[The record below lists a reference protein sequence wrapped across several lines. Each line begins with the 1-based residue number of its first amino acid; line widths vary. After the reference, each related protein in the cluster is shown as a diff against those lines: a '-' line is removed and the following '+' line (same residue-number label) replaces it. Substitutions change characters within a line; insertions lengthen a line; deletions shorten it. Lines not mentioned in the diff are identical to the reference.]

1 MKHIFFI
8 PNSLFWALLLVGLL
22 LVGAGLALAQDTPP
36 PLTPGLDTIPTTPS
50 GVIALFT
57 FFGGSL
63 VVTGVVGLLKLIP
76 GNNLDANTLKEWV
89 AVIVTVV
96 YMAFVFTGNSGLFE
110 QGADIFTKILPF
122 ITGLIGVFQGSSTT
136 HNVASSV
143 GLPLLGY
150 KRTPTYPRR
159 E

>member
-8 PNSLFWALLLVGLL
+8 PNYLFWALLLVGLL
-22 LVGAGLALAQDTPP
+22 MMGAGLSLAQDTPP

-57 FFGGSL
+57 FFGGS
-63 VVTGVVGLLKLIP
+63 VIVAGVVSLLKFIP

-89 AVIVTVV
+89 AVAVTVV
-96 YMAFVFTGNSGLFE
+96 YMAFIFAGQSGLFE
-110 QGADIFTKILPF
+110 RGADLFTQILPF
-122 ITGLIGVFQGSSTT
+122 VTGLMGVFQGSSTA
-136 HNVASSV
+136 HNIASSF

-150 KRTPTYPRR
+150 KRTPSYPLR